1 MTQAFAAL
9 EQSALDF
16 MPVPC
21 AMLRQDMMGPFGLYI
36 RQGGSHV
43 LYTKAGERFT
53 ERHKRI
59 LSANGVEEVYIRS
72 HRKPEYRQH
81 VADHLGEVLAD
92 ESIPLP
98 TRAKI
103 FYDTSTE
110 IVQDIFTT
118 KLPPTLSRGSF
129 DRILQFVTEG
139 IGFLTLENSMGTI
152 ASLIA
157 HDYSTYTH
165 SIHVFVYS
173 QAILQTYGFDEESLI
188 QFGLGAM
195 LHDIGKAALDDAI
208 LTKPG
213 PLSPEERQS
222 VNQHPLTGVG
232 MCTRMPLS
240 QDAIHC
246 ILFHH
251 EKLNG
256 SGYPC
261 GLEDAEI
268 PLPVRAVTIADIY
281 DALTSERSYAKARN
295 PFAVLRM
302 MREEMHHEIDMDV
315 FKRFVMI
322 LSGANIV

>member
-1 MTQAFAAL
+1 MTQAQTASL
-9 EQSALDF
+9 HSAEEF

-21 AMLRQDMMGPFGLYI
+21 AMLRTDMLGQFGLYI
-36 RQGGSHV
+36 RQGGNHV

-53 ERHKRI
+53 ERHRRI
-59 LSANGVEEVYIRS
+59 LSANGVEQVYIRTR
-72 HRKPEYRQH
+72 RKPEYKEH
-81 VADHLGEVLAD
+81 VARYLGDVLAD

-98 TRAKI
+98 ARARI
-103 FYDTSTE
+103 FYETSTE
-110 IVQDIFTT
+110 IVQEVFATR
-118 KLPPTLSRGSF
+118 LPPTLARDSF

-195 LHDIGKAALDDAI
+195 LHDIGKTAVQDCI

-213 PLSPEERQS
+213 PLTEAERRS
-222 VNQHPLTGVG
+222 VNLHPLTGVG
-232 MCTRMPLS
+232 LCTRMPLS
-240 QDAIHC
+240 QDALHC

-251 EKLNG
+251 EKLDG

-261 GLEDAEI
+261 GLTDPQI
-268 PLPVRAVTIADIY
+268 PLPVRAITIADIY
-281 DALTSERSYAKARN
+281 DALTSHRPYAEARN
-295 PFAVLRM
+295 PFAVLRL
-302 MREEMHHEIDMDV
+302 MREEMHSQIDMDV
-315 FKRFVMI
+315 FKRFVVI
-322 LSGANIV
+322 LSGASVI